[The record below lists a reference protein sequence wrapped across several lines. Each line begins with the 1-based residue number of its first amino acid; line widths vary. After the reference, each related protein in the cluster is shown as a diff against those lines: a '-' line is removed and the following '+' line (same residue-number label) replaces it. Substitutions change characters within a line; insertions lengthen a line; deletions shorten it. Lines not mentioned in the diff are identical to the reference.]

1 MNERQ
6 PPPLLTAATADVLR
20 KHAPFDA
27 MREADLVHLAG
38 GLKLRYFAKDAVVLS
53 PESGRIATLFIVQR
67 GAIQAEEPSH
77 VSINSLAGTL
87 TDGECFPVG
96 ALIASRP
103 TTLRYRALK
112 DTFCYALDEARFKEV
127 MARSPEFHAFCT
139 RRLAALLAASTRGTR
154 EAYSN
159 RAADELTMAS
169 PLRNAIRHAPV
180 TLPESASVRQ
190 VLELMK
196 SRRIGSIV

>member
-27 MREADLVHLAG
+27 MRAADLSHLAA
-38 GLKLRYFAKDAVVLS
+38 GLKLRYFAKDSVILS
-53 PESGRIATLFIVQR
+53 PESGRISSLFIIQR
-67 GAIQAEEPSH
+67 GAVQADEPSK
-77 VSINSLAGTL
+77 VSLHTMAATL
-87 TDGECFPVG
+87 TDGEVFPVG
-96 ALIASRP
+96 ALIAKRP
-103 TTLRYRALK
+103 TTLRYKALK
-112 DTFCYALDEARFKEV
+112 DTFCYVLDEARFAEV

-169 PLRNAIRHAPV
+169 PLRNAIRHSPV
-180 TLPESASVRQ
+180 TLPETASVRQ

-196 SRRIGSIV
+196 SR